1 MRRII
6 TIWITLV
13 LSLGVYAQKKEM
25 AQAKEFV
32 KKGTNLPQA
41 ESLMKNLLKDSAN
54 RTNEKIWLIL
64 FEAQKKQY
72 DQGNEKMYLK
82 QQLDTATLFDA
93 AKRMFKTLEGLDS
106 VDMMPDEK
114 GKVKLAYRKKHAEL
128 LNVYRKNLF
137 NGGAFFINQ
146 KKYKEAYE
154 YFDLYIDCARQPLF
168 TDYKYDETDTAM
180 PEAAYWAVYCG
191 YKIQDPKA
199 TLHHTY
205 LALKDT
211 AHHQYMLQYLAET
224 YKLEKD
230 DKRYVEALTE
240 GFRRYP
246 KFQFFFPRLIE
257 YYAETGEWSKA
268 LEVCDEGLAKDST
281 NVLYRFSKS
290 SVLLSMKRYDEC
302 VAICKSLLAECD
314 TLYGVHLNAGLA
326 YFNKAVEMEKNISK
340 QSSRRK
346 EINQLYKEALP
357 YIEKY
362 RAKAPEQK
370 QMWGLPLYT
379 IYLNLNMGKE
389 FEEIDKLMR

>member
-1 MRRII
+1 M
-6 TIWITLV
+6 
-13 LSLGVYAQKKEM
+13 
-25 AQAKEFV
+25 
-32 KKGTNLPQA
+32 
-41 ESLMKNLLKDSAN
+41 
-54 RTNEKIWLIL
+54 
-64 FEAQKKQY
+64 
-72 DQGNEKMYLK
+72 
-82 QQLDTATLFDA
+82 
-93 AKRMFKTLEGLDS
+93 
-106 VDMMPDEK
+106 
-114 GKVKLAYRKKHAEL
+114 
-128 LNVYRKNLF
+128 
-137 NGGAFFINQ
+137 
-146 KKYKEAYE
+146 
-154 YFDLYIDCARQPLF
+154 
-168 TDYKYDETDTAM
+168 
-180 PEAAYWAVYCG
+180 
-191 YKIQDPKA
+191 
-199 TLHHTY
+199 
-205 LALKDT
+205 
-211 AHHQYMLQYLAET
+211 
-224 YKLEKD
+224 
-230 DKRYVEALTE
+230 EALTE

-340 QSSRRK
+340 QPSRRK

>member
-146 KKYKEAYE
+146 KKY
-154 YFDLYIDCARQPLF
+154 
-168 TDYKYDETDTAM
+168 
-180 PEAAYWAVYCG
+180 
-191 YKIQDPKA
+191 
-199 TLHHTY
+199 
-205 LALKDT
+205 
-211 AHHQYMLQYLAET
+211 
-224 YKLEKD
+224 
-230 DKRYVEALTE
+230 
-240 GFRRYP
+240 
-246 KFQFFFPRLIE
+246 
-257 YYAETGEWSKA
+257 
-268 LEVCDEGLAKDST
+268 
-281 NVLYRFSKS
+281 
-290 SVLLSMKRYDEC
+290 
-302 VAICKSLLAECD
+302 
-314 TLYGVHLNAGLA
+314 
-326 YFNKAVEMEKNISK
+326 
-340 QSSRRK
+340 
-346 EINQLYKEALP
+346 
-357 YIEKY
+357 
-362 RAKAPEQK
+362 
-370 QMWGLPLYT
+370 
-379 IYLNLNMGKE
+379 
-389 FEEIDKLMR
+389 